1 VKRDADAGR
10 EASAYQPWR
19 LYVLECADGTLYV
32 GIAKDVARRLACH
45 ESGRGARYTRTRR
58 PVRLVYS
65 EPAGDHA
72 SALRRERRVKRWS
85 RPGKVE
91 RLGLAVPR
99 RLGPP
104 AAAGAGSAA

>member
-10 EASAYQPWR
+10 EASSYQLWH
-19 LYVLECADGTLYV
+19 LYVLECSDGTLYI
-32 GIAKDVARRLACH
+32 GIAKDVEKRLACH

-91 RLGLAVPR
+91 KLGLAVPR

-104 AAAGAGSAA
+104 AAAHTSAA